1 MKTIALIVL
10 LSMFSC
16 GNALAG
22 SFLTGKY
29 EMLLIYGVHDEVG
42 IPLKI
47 LEAKPIVAT
56 LDTEE
61 PFIYND
67 GIHCSDDGKYVEGL
81 CRFKD
86 KDSTKWKM
94 RFSGEPSSKDGYSI
108 FTVLFFREEKRIQQI
123 DFVHK
128 GRAGDLMNME
138 TAPFCISGLPCVKK
152 NWFTLCL
159 SCCAGGKRN
168 SRVKMP
174 DRFPEGLIEGNCH
187 DSLHALHLIIRDAKI
202 DTADT
207 FNTGNTETGYA
218 SFVLNC
224 DVMCSY
230 KGGLK
235 PGSRITFFAMWENY
249 EGLLKELKRKRER
262 IAFIKKNKKGFY
274 YALNFGLFAY
284 ADDLDRA
291 LKAYAETFRED
302 N

>member
-1 MKTIALIVL
+1 
-10 LSMFSC
+10 MFSF

-22 SFLTGKY
+22 SFLTGKC
-29 EMLLIYGVHDEVG
+29 EVLLVYGVHDEVN
-42 IPLKI
+42 IPLTI
-47 LEAKPIVAT
+47 LEDKPIVAT
-56 LDTEE
+56 LDTEK

-108 FTVLFFREEKRIQQI
+108 FTVLFFREGKSIQQI

-128 GRAGDLMNME
+128 GRAGDLMNMG
-138 TAPFCISGLPCVKK
+138 TAPFCISGLPCVKE

-159 SCCAGGKRN
+159 SCCAGEKPN
-168 SRVKMP
+168 SMVKMP
-174 DRFPEGLIEGNCH
+174 DRFPEGLIEDNYH
-187 DSLHALHLIIRDAKI
+187 NSLHALHLIIRDAKI

-207 FNTGNTETGYA
+207 FNTGNTKTRYA

-224 DVMCSY
+224 DVMFSY

-249 EGLLKELKRKRER
+249 EGLLKGLKRKRKR

-274 YALNFGLFAY
+274 YALNFGVFAY

-291 LKAYAETFRED
+291 LTAYAEIFRED
-302 N
+302 NQ